1 MTGRR
6 RSTRKSVVLG
16 GQWIAAGACLPHTDL
31 PWAVNAEDATEAELL
46 QMAAICATCPVL
58 TECDEYADAARVTAG
73 FWAGRVRN
81 DTTARQ
87 SPRRKHAADPPTG
100 DLGGVA

>member
-6 RSTRKSVVLG
+6 RSTRDSVVLD

-31 PWAVNAEDATEAELL
+31 PWALNAEDATDTERR
-46 QMAAICATCPVL
+46 QMAEICAGCPVL
-58 TECDEYADAARVTAG
+58 SECDDYADAARVTAG
-73 FWAGRVRN
+73 FWAGMVRN
-81 DTTARQ
+81 DTTARR
-87 SPRRKHAADPPTG
+87 SSRRKHAADASAD